1 MIFADKISGIQLVT
15 FFNTKTSRYSTKFTI
30 DTPNLVVYFVVTFVS
45 FVLKNEMADEWH
57 ADFL

>member
-15 FFNTKTSRYSTKFTI
+15 FFNTKFSKILHKVHYRYTYLI
-30 DTPNLVVYFVVTFVS
+30 VYFVVTFVS
-45 FVLKNEMADEWH
+45 FVLKNEMAEEWH